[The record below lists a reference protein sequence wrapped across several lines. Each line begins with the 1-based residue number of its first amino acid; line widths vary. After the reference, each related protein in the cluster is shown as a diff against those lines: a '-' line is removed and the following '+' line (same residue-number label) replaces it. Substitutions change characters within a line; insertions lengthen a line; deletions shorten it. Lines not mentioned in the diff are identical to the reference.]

1 MTIKEKS
8 EVLRPYEKCLAKGA
22 ETLSDE
28 ELLAVIIRCGTR
40 NENSVALAER
50 ILSMGT
56 TGGGLLNIMD
66 FSVKDLMKIRGIG
79 KVKAVQIKCIGELSR
94 RIVRCSRG
102 RRMKFDSA
110 QAVADYYMEDMR
122 YLKREKI
129 MALMVDTACQYVG
142 EYEVSLGTV
151 NTSLVS
157 PREIFIEALKC
168 EAVNIILVH
177 NHPSGNPEPS
187 SEDVVMTTNIGNIG
201 KFIGIGIIDHII
213 IGDNTYISLRE
224 KGIIN

>member
-1 MTIKEKS
+1 MTIKEKNKD
-8 EVLRPYEKCLAKGA
+8 LRPYEKCLDKGA
-22 ETLSDE
+22 GSLSDE

-40 NENSVALAER
+40 NENSIALAER

-56 TGGGLLNIMD
+56 PANGLLNIMEL
-66 FSVKDLMKIRGIG
+66 SVKDLMKIKGIG

-94 RIVRCSRG
+94 RIVRCSHQH
-102 RRMKFDSA
+102 RRKFDTA
-110 QAVADYYMEDMR
+110 QDVAGYYMEDMR

-129 MALMVDTACQYVG
+129 MALMLDTACQYIG

-151 NTSLVS
+151 NSSLVS
-157 PREIFIEALKC
+157 PREIFIEALKS

-177 NHPSGNPEPS
+177 NHPSGNPNPS
-187 SEDVVMTTNIGNIG
+187 QEDIFMTENIGRIG
-201 KFIGIGIIDHII
+201 KFIGIEIIDHII
-213 IGDNTYISLRE
+213 IGDNTFISLKE

>member
-1 MTIKEKS
+1 MTIKERNEAS
-8 EVLRPYEKCLAKGA
+8 RPYEKCLANGA
-22 ETLSDE
+22 QSLSDE
-28 ELLAVIIRCGTR
+28 ELLAVIIRCGTK

-56 TGGGLLNIMD
+56 GGGLLNIMD
-66 FSVKDLMKIRGIG
+66 LSVRDLMTVKGIG

-94 RIVRCSRG
+94 RIARCSRG
-102 RRMKFDSA
+102 RRMKFDSP

-122 YLKREKI
+122 HLKREKT
-129 MALMVDTACQYVG
+129 MALMLDTACQYVG

-151 NTSLVS
+151 NSSLAS

-187 SEDVVMTTNIGNIG
+187 GEDVVITTNIGNIG
-201 KFIGIGIIDHII
+201 KFIGIEIIDHII
-213 IGDNTYISLRE
+213 IGDNTYISLKE